1 MRIHDPKTFDGR
13 NLVALNAQGKIDTA
27 NLDVAATPMQYDMRP
42 ISAHAASTLQTTLLS
57 HTSNKDIHVTAEEKQ
72 RFNDSADIVLDYEE
86 KESTIVTTDY
96 ETDDYYNVNI
106 FVLDRKYTDR
116 VTRLRKFITL
126 GAKQGDG
133 SRSKWCH
140 IFAYDPEANKLV
152 KWLGVSNEALG
163 HGGSKKTEFTFNE
176 LDLSD
181 IDSNLQIAICH
192 YPTQADFSAGG
203 FEDATW
209 SQVPL
214 RVKPVEGGDK
224 SVAINKVKGDPVGTI
239 IQKLVPC
246 EFVTVDR
253 VTTLEDRISNVN
265 ARATE
270 AKHAINELDFQVD
283 NLALIADSTLDD
295 VYEHEARIT
304 DLEGPVFDDLIPLAD
319 YTASYE
325 DETLATSAKG
335 HTIQIKRG
343 EIYSLP
349 TNAKIKTLALYP
361 TTGAKG
367 WEFGSIYLHVNGV
380 KSTDCL
386 VLDRSTGY
394 HQGLSLDEPVV
405 WHFENLVIDENDGQE
420 YDLLT
425 FTIGEVEDIP
435 GKNGTP
441 GSQAYAACKF
451 DTSVEDIDTFFQ
463 DWNTKHQGV
472 PAWSALVEGTVNTH
486 TTDEV
491 MHLSDEEHADLSD
504 VIRDYKA
511 GAFSVTTTDSV
522 TENSEALVTSGG
534 VYSFVKDEI
543 ANIDFPEGISEER
556 VNEIVESKNYATQE
570 NLETAKSE
578 LNGEISTI
586 NEKLDDLWPLCD
598 EINESGSDLDK
609 PATAQAVRQFVLANL
624 SLTEVQA
631 IMNVLYTHANN
642 YNGPVPDPITL
653 PTGLVHV
660 TREQLEDIKNLK
672 NAAEVIINESVETS
686 DTTLSAA
693 TSFAKAVIFNKDTL
707 AGITKVNRVDI
718 PIPDIADKTGIT
730 TYLQLGIV
738 NVENQTVP
746 QFTDKL
752 AEPVISTEAV
762 RITRNTTASFTFDQ
776 EIDLTSLDENESLAI
791 FFIKDKDDPVTNP
804 NTAGVSNKC
813 HEVAAYMQQE
823 EGDCIVH
830 YIGAWLR
837 DKWQYKANLISSS
850 IKLDNI
856 IARINERITA
866 LEESSGPGSIDEEQ
880 VRGIVEEVLSGY
892 VPELPE
898 NVVTDDKLNEA
909 ISGFITEENVDA
921 KVSDIKDTLYGIV
934 LPIDANASFDGETVA
949 PIAGCRLNPTTNH
962 VPKQLKSIIL
972 NNVQNSCELGEEEAL
987 VAKCGSVESY
997 PIRSWNEGDD
1007 IEFIFKTPID
1017 TVTVTD
1023 IMITWRETPA
1033 SADRNK
1039 VPHIKY
1045 DANRNVDW
1053 WVLCTVGSSPW
1064 TQNAINKKAPSVSF
1078 RWDGLED
1085 KLTDEID
1092 TVNAFA
1098 NSVYIDVQEAGTRI
1112 VALESN
1118 KANASELNNHIG
1130 DNDLHWSTGEKSEL
1144 YFDIEELK
1152 QTVQDLQEQVRTLQ
1166 QELNTL
1172 KANPQ
1177 E

>member
-42 ISAHAASTLQTTLLS
+42 ISAHAASTLQTTLLG
-57 HTSNKDIHVTAEEKQ
+57 HTSNKDIHVAIGDKQ

-106 FVLDRKYTDR
+106 FVLDRKYTDK
-116 VTRLRKFITL
+116 VTRLRKFITK

-133 SRSKWCH
+133 SREKWCH

-163 HGGSKKTEFTFNE
+163 HGGSKTTEFTFNE

-192 YPTQADFSAGG
+192 YVSQTDFSK
-203 FEDATW
+203 EDFSNATW

-214 RVKPVEGGDK
+214 RTKPVEDGDK
-224 SVAINKVKGDPVGTI
+224 SIAINKVKGDPVGTI
-239 IQKLVPC
+239 VQRLIPC

-270 AKHAINELDFQVD
+270 AKHAINDLDFQVD
-283 NLALIADSTLDD
+283 SLALITDSTLDE
-295 VYEHEARIT
+295 VYEHEDRISA
-304 DLEGPVFDDLIPLAD
+304 LEDQVFDDLIPLVD
-319 YTASYE
+319 HVESYE
-325 DETLATSAKG
+325 DELLPTSAKG
-335 HTIQIKRG
+335 HTIKIKRG

-349 TNAKIKTLALYP
+349 SNVKIKTLALFP

-367 WEFGSIYLHVNGV
+367 WEDGPIHLYVNGIQSV
-380 KSTDCL
+380 DVQT
-386 VLDRSTGY
+386 LDRSTGH
-394 HQGLSLDEPVV
+394 HQELPLDEPVI
-405 WHFENLVIDENDGQE
+405 WHFENLVIDENDERE
-420 YDLLT
+420 YDEIT
-425 FTIGEVEDIP
+425 FTQGEVDIA
-435 GKNGTP
+435 GKNGNF
-441 GSQAYAACKF
+441 GAQAYGACKF
-451 DTSVEDIDTFFQ
+451 DTSIEDGVSLFQ
-463 DWNTKHQGV
+463 DWNTNRTIGV
-472 PAWSALVEGTVNTH
+472 PAWSALVEGEFNTH
-486 TTDEV
+486 KNDEV

-511 GAFSVTTTDSV
+511 GVFSVTTTDSV

-570 NLETAKSE
+570 SLETAKSE
-578 LNGEISTI
+578 LNGEIGTI

-730 TYLQLGIV
+730 TYLQIGIV

-752 AEPVISTEAV
+752 PEPVISTEAV

-856 IARINERITA
+856 IDRINERITA

-909 ISGFITEENVDA
+909 ISDFITNEESDN
-921 KVSDIKDTLYGIV
+921 KLTDIKDTIYGV
-934 LPIDANASFDGETVA
+934 SRLLHEASFENGD
-949 PIAGCRLNPTTNH
+949 AGSLCAFNLQPCVNH
-962 VPKQLKSIIL
+962 VPKIVKSFTL
-972 NNVQNSCELGEEEAL
+972 HDVQNSATLEQPL
-987 VAKCGSVESY
+987 VAECNGVRSNEIY
-997 PIRSWNEGDD
+997 SWNEGDD
-1007 IEFIFKTPID
+1007 IEFVFETPID
-1017 TVTVTD
+1017 TTGLNNLQIIWQPNATGTD
-1023 IMITWRETPA
+1023 E
-1033 SADRNK
+1033 NK
-1039 VPHIKY
+1039 VPKVKY
-1045 DANRNVDW
+1045 DNNTEVSWYNGCGA
-1053 WVLCTVGSSPW
+1053 GISSPW
-1064 TQNAINKKAPSVSF
+1064 NNTPYKKKAPNISF

-1085 KLTDEID
+1085 KISEVDDLLSSTYDDVSEID
-1092 TVNAFA
+1092 GRV
-1098 NSVYIDVQEAGTRI
+1098 I
-1112 VALESN
+1112 ALESN

-1152 QTVQDLQEQVRTLQ
+1152 QIVQDLQEQVRTLQ